1 MSSARSMEAL
11 SVDECLD
18 LLTRARV
25 GRVVFTLG
33 ALPAVVPV
41 TFVLAS
47 DAIITR
53 TAEDTRL
60 ANAAD
65 GAVLAFQADDL
76 DPLTRTGWSVVVTG
90 VAEIVTDADERAIVG
105 ELLDPWAPGQR
116 DVFVR
121 VPLTMVTGRRIVTE
135 RATSESRR

>member
-1 MSSARSMEAL
+1 MEAL